1 MMERYGKIAVLAG
14 GPSSERKISLKSGK
28 AIYNA
33 LKRKKLDVELINVT
47 KRNLEKLKDLKTDI
61 AFIALHGKFGEDGTV
76 QKILEDKGIVYTG
89 SGIEASRIALDK
101 LESRKIFLS
110 NDLQVPE
117 YKVVEK
123 DEYANDIFKELKLP
137 FVVKPRYEGSS
148 IGLSIVTDKAKALS
162 ALDDVFSYDDWA
174 IIEEYIHG
182 KELTVG
188 ILEDKALPVIEISTE
203 HSAYDFSAKYL
214 DRRTKYIVP
223 ASLDKR
229 FREHVE
235 DSALRAHKILG
246 CRDFSRVD
254 IRMDDKGNVYI
265 LEVNT
270 IPGMTE
276 RSLLP
281 KAAKEIDLNFDD
293 LCVKLIDL
301 AHKRR
306 T

>member
-1 MMERYGKIAVLAG
+1 MENYGKIAVLAG

-33 LKRKKLDVELINVT
+33 LKKNELDVELV
-47 KRNLEKLKDLKTDI
+47 KVAKKNLGKLENLKIDI

-76 QKILEDKGIVYTG
+76 QRILEDKGIVYTG

-101 LESRKIFLS
+101 LASRKIFLS
-110 NDLQVPE
+110 NNLNIPD
-117 YKVVEK
+117 YKVAEK
-123 DEYANDIFKELKLP
+123 DEYSKDIVEEFKLP
-137 FVVKPRYEGSS
+137 FVIKPRHEGSS
-148 IGLSIVTDKAKALS
+148 IGLSVVTDKAKAIN
-162 ALDDVFSYDDWA
+162 ALDNAFIYDDWA
-174 IIEEYIHG
+174 ILEEYIHG

-214 DRRTKYIVP
+214 DNKTAYIVP
-223 ASLDKR
+223 APLDKR
-229 FREHVE
+229 LREHVE
-235 DSALRAHKILG
+235 DSALRAHKALG

-254 IRMDDKGNVYI
+254 IRMDNKENVYI

-281 KAAKEIDLNFDD
+281 KAAKEIGLNFDN